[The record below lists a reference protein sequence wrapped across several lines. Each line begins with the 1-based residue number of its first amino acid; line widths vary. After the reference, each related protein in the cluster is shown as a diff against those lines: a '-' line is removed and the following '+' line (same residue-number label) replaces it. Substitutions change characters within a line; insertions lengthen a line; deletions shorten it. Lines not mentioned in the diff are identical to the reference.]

1 MNVPEN
7 LRSVSVSLFYVQKLT
22 TAEVAKMMLQDYSK
36 TQVMPALWLAL
47 AERCFLNPQ

>member
-22 TAEVAKMMLQDYSK
+22 TAEVAKMMLAFRHPRLQI
-36 TQVMPALWLAL
+36 
-47 AERCFLNPQ
+47 